1 MLNIL
6 QGLGRSGSHDWGE
19 LDVFFAG
26 LKGKLSSSSV
36 EAVITSLKEEEVRDM
51 HVQEG
56 ERELHSTPLHSTPL
70 QLDGGEGGEEEEEE
84 GGWGTVGFGLGL

>member
-1 MLNIL
+1 MQKSSCVQLLNIL

-56 ERELHSTPLHSTPL
+56 R
-70 QLDGGEGGEEEEEE
+70 GGEGRGGEGRGGEGRGGEGKRKRRRRE
-84 GGWGTVGFGLGL
+84 GGEQ